1 MKTGV
6 KPLIDR
12 LRNEVAGTD
21 VDPEALI
28 EIFKDWGDALI
39 KHGHYND
46 DASTWLCFKRTMDL
60 NE

>member
-1 MKTGV
+1 MRDGV

-12 LRNEVAGTD
+12 LRNETLGTD

-39 KHGHYND
+39 DRGHFND
-46 DASTWLCFKRTMDL
+46 SAGTWSCFKTTMD
-60 NE
+60 NGE